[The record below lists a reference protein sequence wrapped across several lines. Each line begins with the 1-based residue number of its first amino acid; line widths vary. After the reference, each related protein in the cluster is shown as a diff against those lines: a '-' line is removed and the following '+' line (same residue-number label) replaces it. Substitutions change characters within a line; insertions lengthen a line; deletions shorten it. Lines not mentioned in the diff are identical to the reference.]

1 MGSRLRVTERGLPGF
16 LGSPGS
22 SRQEGQ
28 SERGSGGLRPHLML
42 SAPFEVRDHDFDR
55 RTGSVAGVR
64 RRGTAR
70 APSPVPGGGAAH
82 PARPLHGGRLRCPLK
97 GSKLQKRFAH
107 ANTSTQMVYYSRRH
121 KPSGQDPGRRN
132 PIFSLNFPESAEKQ
146 TDQRVDRAVASA
158 NGLWARPSA
167 GRAPL

>member
-64 RRGTAR
+64 RRGAGAGAVSGTWWW
-70 APSPVPGGGAAH
+70 GGASSTS
-82 PARPLHGGRLRCPLK
+82 PARGQASLSPERQQT
-97 GSKLQKRFAH
+97 SKTLCTRK
-107 ANTSTQMVYYSRRH
+107 H
-121 KPSGQDPGRRN
+121 KH
-132 PIFSLNFPESAEKQ
+132 
-146 TDQRVDRAVASA
+146 V
-158 NGLWARPSA
+158 NGLLLTQAQAKRSGPRKKEPNIFIKFPRISRKA
-167 GRAPL
+167 D

>member
-64 RRGTAR
+64 RRGAGAGAGAVSGTWWW
-70 APSPVPGGGAAH
+70 GGASSTS
-82 PARPLHGGRLRCPLK
+82 PARGQASLSPERQQT
-97 GSKLQKRFAH
+97 SKTLCTRK
-107 ANTSTQMVYYSRRH
+107 H
-121 KPSGQDPGRRN
+121 KH
-132 PIFSLNFPESAEKQ
+132 
-146 TDQRVDRAVASA
+146 V
-158 NGLWARPSA
+158 NGLLLTQAQAKRSGPRKKEPNIFIKFPRISRKA
-167 GRAPL
+167 D